1 MQQIIVI
8 GGGTT
13 FSNYEHYLQFLANK
27 PVYIER
33 LTYQPMWKELL
44 QQNLGDSYQVISPRM
59 PNTTNAKYSEWKL
72 WFQNISQLAADNCIL
87 VGHSLGAIFLAKF
100 LSENE
105 FPVKIQA
112 TILVAAPYDDE
123 TDEDLTDFKL
133 TGITDKFTKQAGNV
147 IFYAGSDDP
156 VVAKTEAEKYRT
168 ALPSAEFNIL
178 PASDHFVRADF
189 PEIVARI
196 KSLD

>member
-44 QQNLGDSYQVISPRM
+44 QQNLGDGYQVISPRM
-59 PNTTNAKYSEWKL
+59 PNTTNAKYAEWKL

-112 TILVAAPYDDE
+112 TILVAAPYNDE

-133 TGITDKFTKQAGNV
+133 TGISDRFTKQAGNV

-156 VVAKTEAEKYRT
+156 VIASTELEKYRT

-178 PASDHFVRADF
+178 PAPDHFVRADF

-196 KSLD
+196 KSL

>member
-44 QQNLGDSYQVISPRM
+44 QQNLGDGYQVISPRM
-59 PNTTNAKYSEWKL
+59 PNTTNAKYAEWKL
-72 WFQNISQLAADNCIL
+72 WLQNISQLAADNCIL

-105 FPVKIQA
+105 FPTKIRA
-112 TILVAAPYDDE
+112 TILVAAPYNDE

-133 TGITDKFTKQAGNV
+133 TGISDRFNKQAGNV
-147 IFYAGSDDP
+147 IFYTGSDDP
-156 VVAKTEAEKYRT
+156 VVAPTELEKYRT

-178 PASDHFVRADF
+178 PAPDHFARADF

>member
-13 FSNYEHYLQFLANK
+13 FSDYEHYLQFLANK

-59 PNTTNAKYSEWKL
+59 PNTTNAKYAEWKL

-112 TILVAAPYDDE
+112 TILVAAPYNDE

-133 TGITDKFTKQAGNV
+133 TGISDRFNKQAGNV

-156 VVAKTEAEKYRT
+156 VVAPTELEKYRT

-178 PASDHFVRADF
+178 TAPDHFVRTDF

-196 KSLD
+196 KSL